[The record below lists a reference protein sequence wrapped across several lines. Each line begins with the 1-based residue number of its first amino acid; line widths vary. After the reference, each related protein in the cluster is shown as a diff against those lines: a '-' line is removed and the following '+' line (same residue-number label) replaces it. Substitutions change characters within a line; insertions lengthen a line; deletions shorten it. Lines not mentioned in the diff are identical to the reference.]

1 MRGDPLEGDPAIP
14 PCRPGVRP
22 PSSPEMKALFPF
34 LACISIVS
42 AESPWIPLFNG
53 KDLSG
58 WTPKISKHPLGENFA
73 KTFSVEDGILKASY
87 DGYGKFDKQ
96 YGHLF
101 TDIAYSHYILRMEYR
116 FAGKMMADAP
126 HYVNLNSGVMIH
138 SQSPQSMGFDQGFP
152 VSIEYQFLAD
162 EGKGPRPTANICTP
176 GTNVVIDGKL
186 VTEHIIE
193 SSAPTFPPEEWVKV
207 EIEVRGNDEI
217 IHRVNGKEVLRYGK
231 PQLDPENRIVSA
243 QALIDAGAPKLLSYG
258 HIALQAEGQ
267 PVWFRNI
274 ELKPL
279 DPAD

>member
-1 MRGDPLEGDPAIP
+1 MALPFP
-14 PCRPGVRP
+14 PCRCFSRN
-22 PSSPEMKALFPF
+22 STFREMKPLILL
-34 LACISIVS
+34 LAGFSLAS

-58 WTPKISKHPLGENFA
+58 WTPKISHHPLGENFA
-73 KTFSVEDGILKASY
+73 NTFSVEDGIIKVSY
-87 DGYGKFDKQ
+87 DGYEKFDKQ

-116 FAGKMMADAP
+116 FTGKMMADAP

-176 GTNVVIDGKL
+176 GTNIVMDGKL
-186 VTEHIIE
+186 ITEHILE
-193 SSAPTFPPEEWVKV
+193 STSPTFPADEWVKV
-207 EIEVRGNDEI
+207 EIEVRGSEEI
-217 IHRVNGKEVLRYGK
+217 IHRVNGKEVIRYQK
-231 PQLDPENRIVSA
+231 PQLDPEGRVISA
-243 QALIDAGAPKLLSYG
+243 DALIAAGAPKILSYG

-274 ELKPL
+274 ELKSLEPTE
-279 DPAD
+279 